1 MKKIFVA
8 YFLVGIMLMV
18 PIASA
23 VQTSNISKNK
33 TSTLNNEMPEFFI
46 TKKDRDAIDLFIET
60 NFEEDDKS
68 EAINVVNTIIL
79 PNFQVDILALADAFQ
94 EYTFEYIPEN
104 ELDAILQIEDP
115 DEALAQLKLLIEDYW
130 GFKDGSFLKNLFQEL
145 IDLLIE
151 LIKDRLGWVFQFVDD
166 GLNLFRNGVAL
177 VYDFIQPAIIAIS
190 VLVVKIVNDII
201 SIPQL
206 FSELLTNLFE
216 SEYDE
221 FINTLVSF
229 TEEFAGSFVLLIQS
243 VIDLVNN
250 QQIKNYLT
258 EVQDFFA
265 WLDNKPWED
274 EIHITGT
281 VRKNLN
287 LLSGATITVMGQTT
301 TTDSNGNFDFYVNPI
316 PSADSFPPNQFYGLH
331 NCAITVSENG
341 KDLKTSARLLS
352 YCFSGG
358 KVIWHFIIIKSRST
372 ISNFRTI
379 LSERFNNILLWIYNL
394 FPNLFNIINRANP
407 TILNLNI

>member
-1 MKKIFVA
+1 MKKIFIA

-23 VQTSNISKNK
+23 VQTSNITKNK
-33 TSTLNNEMPEFFI
+33 TSTLDDEMPEFYV

-60 NFEEDDKS
+60 NFDGEDKT
-68 EAINVVNTIIL
+68 EAINVVDTIIL
-79 PNFQVDILALADAFQ
+79 PDYEVDILALADAFQ
-94 EYTFEYIPEN
+94 EYTFKYIPEG
-104 ELDAILQIEDP
+104 ELNAILDIEDP
-115 DEALAQLKLLIEDYW
+115 DEALVELRQLIEDYW

-151 LIKDRLGWVFQFVDD
+151 LIKDRLGWVFHFVDD
-166 GLNLFRNGVAL
+166 GITLFKNGVSL

-190 VLVVKIVNDII
+190 VLVVAVVNDIL
-201 SIPQL
+201 SVPQL
-206 FSELLTNLFE
+206 FSKLLNNLFK

-221 FINTLVSF
+221 FMNTIVSF
-229 TEEFAGSFVLLIQS
+229 TEEFAGDFVLLIQS
-243 VIDLVNN
+243 VINLVNN

-258 EVQDFFA
+258 DVQDFFT

-274 EIHITGT
+274 KIHITGT

-301 TTDSNGNFDFYVNPI
+301 TTDSNGNFDFYVDPI
-316 PSADSFPPNQFYGLH
+316 PSDDSFPPNQFYGLH
-331 NCAITVSENG
+331 NCAITVSQNG

-358 KVIWHFIIIKSRST
+358 KVIWHFIIIRSRST
-372 ISNFRTI
+372 ISDYKTI
-379 LSERFNNILLWIYNL
+379 LMERVNNILLWIYDL
-394 FPNLFNIINRANP
+394 FPNLFNIINRVNP
-407 TILNLNI
+407 IILS